1 MMLMRDRT
9 HHLIRALAGVMLV
22 MSAVACSGPDANGS
36 VDGQHGRFTPTA
48 SATSHPTPLGQ
59 LPGAVGSPV
68 TPPPTVAAATHAPTA
83 ASAGPTSTATATATT
98 PAATATPS
106 PPAPTV
112 TVVPPTATG
121 STGAADAG
129 LLPGHRIISY
139 YGHPSTASMGVLG
152 AYPIDELYQKL
163 RDQAAAYDAADPS
176 HPTVLA
182 FEIIAMVAQQWPGDD
197 GLYVARTGDDVI
209 QPYVDFATAH
219 DMIVILDLQI
229 GWDTI
234 PHQIESIR
242 NWLELPNVHVA
253 IDPEFSTK
261 ANAVVPTDRAPGE
274 FIGEADGRDIQAGMD
289 LVAQLVAEQRLPPKL
304 FIVHQFESDMIYNK
318 DQIHAE
324 PGIQFVLVMDGF
336 GGPDEKLGNYGV
348 FVHDELIQ
356 YGGMKL
362 FYTQDIPLLAAP
374 DLTALDP
381 PPLVI
386 IYQ

>member
-1 MMLMRDRT
+1 MRDRT
-9 HHLIRALAGVMLV
+9 HHLIRALAGVALV
-22 MSAVACSGPDANGS
+22 LSAVACSGPDANGM
-36 VDGQHGRFTPTA
+36 VDGQHNRPAPTA
-48 SATSHPTPLGQ
+48 SVTSLQATPGQ
-59 LPGAVGSPV
+59 PPGAAGSPV
-68 TPPPTVAAATHAPTA
+68 ATTTPAPTE
-83 ASAGPTSTATATATT
+83 ASADPPGTATAATATT

-112 TVVPPTATG
+112 TVVPPTA
-121 STGAADAG
+121 SEPTGATDAG

-152 AYPIDELYQKL
+152 AYPLDELYQKL
-163 RDQAAAYDAADPS
+163 QEQAAAYDAADPS

-182 FEIIAMVAQQWPGDD
+182 FELIATVAQQWPGDD

-219 DMIVILDLQI
+219 HMIVILDLQI

-242 NWLELPNVHVA
+242 NWLALPNVHVA

-261 ANAVVPTDRAPGE
+261 ANDVVPTDRAPGE
-274 FIGEADGRDIQAGMD
+274 FIGEADGRNIQAGMD
-289 LVAQLVAEQRLPPKL
+289 LVAQLVADGRLPPKL
-304 FIVHQFESDMIYNK
+304 FIVHQFEPDMLYNK
-318 DQIHAE
+318 DQLHTE
-324 PGIQFVLVMDGF
+324 LGIQFVLDMDGF
-336 GGPDEKLGNYGV
+336 GGRDEKIGNYGV
-348 FVHDELIQ
+348 LVHDELIQ

-362 FYTQDIPLLAAP
+362 FYQQDDPLLTAP
-374 DLTALDP
+374 ELIALDP

>member
-1 MMLMRDRT
+1 VT
-9 HHLIRALAGVMLV
+9 LV
-22 MSAVACSGPDANGS
+22 
-36 VDGQHGRFTPTA
+36 PTTA
-48 SATSHPTPLGQ
+48 PTQ
-59 LPGAVGSPV
+59 PGA
-68 TPPPTVAAATHAPTA
+68 T
-83 ASAGPTSTATATATT
+83 
-98 PAATATPS
+98 
-106 PPAPTV
+106 
-112 TVVPPTATG
+112 
-121 STGAADAG
+121 DAG

-152 AYPIDELYQKL
+152 AYPIDELYQRL
-163 RDQAAAYDAADPS
+163 QEQAAAYDAADPS

-219 DMIVILDLQI
+219 NMIVILDLQI
-229 GWDTI
+229 GWDSI
-234 PHQIESIR
+234 PHQLESIR
-242 NWLELPNVHVA
+242 NWLALPNVHVA

-261 ANAVVPTDRAPGE
+261 ANEVVPTDRAPGE
-274 FIGEADGRDIQAGMD
+274 FIGEADGRAIQTGMD
-289 LVAQLVAEQRLPPKL
+289 LVAQLVAEQHLPPKL

-318 DQIHAE
+318 DQLHAE
-324 PGIQFVLVMDGF
+324 PGIQFVLDMDGF
-336 GGPDEKLGNYGV
+336 GGPDEKIGNYGV

-362 FYTQDIPLLAAP
+362 FYTQDDPLLTAP
-374 DLTALDP
+374 ELTALDP